1 MLDCMDMKLHDKS
14 EQILKSDQH
23 TIYTDSKGNVNYKEV
38 VRSMI
43 YLPFIQTDE

>member
-14 EQILKSDQH
+14 EQILKSDQP